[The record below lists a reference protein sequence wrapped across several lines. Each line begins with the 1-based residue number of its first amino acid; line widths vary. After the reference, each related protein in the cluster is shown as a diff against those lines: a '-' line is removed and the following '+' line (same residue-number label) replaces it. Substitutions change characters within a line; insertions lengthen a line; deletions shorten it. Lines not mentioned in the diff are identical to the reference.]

1 MNFFKALFS
10 INSLS
15 EKITN
20 LEQQNVDLATHNLQL
35 QGQLESM
42 RNHTID
48 QHHIVSK
55 LKADNDRMYAE
66 LGKLKSLKRNQKAQP
81 SNPAPSMAAPKQTN
95 QPQPNNNHQN
105 KSRRGRKPKAV
116 NQ

>member
-15 EKITN
+15 GQIKN
-20 LEQQNVDLATHNLQL
+20 LERTNVELATHNLQL

-48 QHHIVSK
+48 QHQIVSK
-55 LKADNDRMYAE
+55 LKADNDRLHTE
-66 LGKLKSLKRNQKAQP
+66 LSRLNSLKRNQKP
-81 SNPAPSMAAPKQTN
+81 NNPAPNMAAPKQKS
-95 QPQPNNNHQN
+95 QAQPNNNHQN
-105 KSRRGRKPKAV
+105 QSRRGRKPKAV
-116 NQ
+116 N

>member
-48 QHHIVSK
+48 QHQIVSK
-55 LKADNDRMYAE
+55 LKADNDRLHTE
-66 LGKLKSLKRNQKAQP
+66 LSRLNSLKRNQKP
-81 SNPAPSMAAPKQTN
+81 NNPAPSMGAPKQNN
-95 QPQPNNNHQN
+95 QTQPNNNHQN

>member
-20 LEQQNVDLATHNLQL
+20 LERQNVDLATHNLQL

-42 RNHTID
+42 RSHVLEQNHL
-48 QHHIVSK
+48 VGK
-55 LKADNDRMYAE
+55 LKSDNDRMHSE
-66 LGKLKSLKRNQKAQP
+66 LGHLKSLKRNQKP
-81 SNPAPSMAAPKQTN
+81 SNPAPSMGAPKQNN
-95 QPQPNNNHQN
+95 QAQPNNNHQN